1 MTAGVLL
8 ALGCGLGGLVAGVLI
23 TVLIARVSRNGLIN
37 QAKTQ
42 AAQII
47 TEAERQAAIIIR
59 DSKSSAKEMEAAVRE
74 RLDKE
79 KQEFRRELNEIEKRL
94 ASKEQSLDNRAA
106 ALDKASA
113 ALATQER
120 ALANREKDI
129 EKEHAKLTQLIAEE
143 TRRLEKISGLT
154 IEQAK
159 KELFVRLENEVRR
172 ECSLELK
179 RIEDE
184 LRENAEKRAQWIIG
198 EAIQRCAT
206 EHTAESTVSV
216 VALPNDEMKGRIIG
230 REGRNIRT
238 LENITGVNVIIDDTP
253 EAVVISGFDP
263 VRREIARITLERLVQ
278 DGRIHPSRIEEMVE
292 KVTEE
297 MNRLIRERGEQA
309 CLEAGVHGLHPEL
322 VKLLGRF
329 SFRTSYGQNVLR
341 HSLEVCHLAGIMAA
355 EMGLNIQE
363 AKRAG
368 LIHDIGK
375 ALTHEVEGS
384 HAILGHDLCRRYGE
398 SEIVANAVGSHHN
411 EMPAESV
418 IAVLVQTADAMSA
431 ARPGARSEMLQHYI
445 KRLEQ
450 LEQIASQF
458 EGIDK
463 AYAIQAGREVRIVV
477 HPDRVSDAEAQQIS
491 RDIARKIE
499 SEMTYP
505 GQIRVTVIRET
516 RAVEIAR

>member
-1 MTAGVLL
+1 
-8 ALGCGLGGLVAGVLI
+8 
-23 TVLIARVSRNGLIN
+23 
-37 QAKTQ
+37 
-42 AAQII
+42 
-47 TEAERQAAIIIR
+47 
-59 DSKSSAKEMEAAVRE
+59 
-74 RLDKE
+74 
-79 KQEFRRELNEIEKRL
+79 
-94 ASKEQSLDNRAA
+94 
-106 ALDKASA
+106 
-113 ALATQER
+113 
-120 ALANREKDI
+120 
-129 EKEHAKLTQLIAEE
+129 
-143 TRRLEKISGLT
+143 
-154 IEQAK
+154 
-159 KELFVRLENEVRR
+159 
-172 ECSLELK
+172 
-179 RIEDE
+179 
-184 LRENAEKRAQWIIG
+184 
-198 EAIQRCAT
+198 
-206 EHTAESTVSV
+206 V
-216 VALPNDEMKGRIIG
+216 VALPSDEMKGRIIG

-263 VRREIARITLERLVQ
+263 VRREIARVTLERLVQ

-297 MNRLIRERGEQA
+297 MNRTIKERGEQA

-322 VKLLGRF
+322 VKLLGRL

-384 HAILGHDLCRRYGE
+384 HAVLGHDLCRRYGE
-398 SEIVANAVGSHHN
+398 SEIVANAVGAHHG
-411 EMPAESV
+411 EMPMESV

-458 EGIDK
+458 EGVDK